1 MTHMITI
8 AVPVLDATS
17 AAAQSSSLQMILMA
31 VLVLGV
37 IGAIFAVVLYFVAQK
52 FKVVEDPLI
61 DEIAEVLPG
70 ANCGG
75 CGKAGCRAMAEAF
88 VKQGNMEGLK
98 CPAGGEEVARKVAE
112 LLGCSAEAAEPQ
124 VAVVRCAACHNGT
137 TDLNHYDGL
146 RDCAFA
152 SSLYAGENGCAFGCL
167 GLGNCAAACQFDAL
181 TMDPETGA
189 PLVDE
194 EKCVGCGACVKACP
208 RGIIELR
215 NKGNKNRRVYVKCVN
230 KEKGA
235 NARKT
240 CVNACIGCG
249 KCEKIC
255 PFGAV
260 KVENN
265 LAYIDFTLC
274 KACRKCVTECPTG
287 AIKDVNFPM
296 PAKKPEAPK
305 PAPAPAT
312 APAAPAPETSNP
324 ETTAAN

>member
-1 MTHMITI
+1 MT
-8 AVPVLDATS
+8 S
-17 AAAQSSSLQMILMA
+17 MILTA
-31 VLVLGV
+31 VLALGA
-37 IGAIFAVVLYFVAQK
+37 IGAIFAIVLYFVAQK

-88 VKQGNMEGLK
+88 VKQGNMDGLK
-98 CPAGGEEVARKVAE
+98 CPAGGDAVAKKVAE
-112 LLGCSAEAAEPQ
+112 LLGCAAEESEPQ
-124 VAVVRCAACHNGT
+124 VAVVRCAACHSGETHKNSF
-137 TDLNHYDGL
+137 DGL

-167 GLGNCAAACQFDAL
+167 GLGNCAAACQFGAL
-181 TMDPETGA
+181 TMDPETRR
-189 PLVDE
+189 PVVDD

-208 RGIIELR
+208 RGVIELR
-215 NKGNKNRRVYVKCVN
+215 NKGLKNRRVWVNCVN

-249 KCEKIC
+249 KCEKTC

-265 LAYIDFTLC
+265 LAYIDYNIC
-274 KACRKCVTECPTG
+274 KMCRKCVAECPTG
-287 AIKDVNFPM
+287 AIQAVNFP
-296 PAKKPEAPK
+296 PKKE
-305 PAPAPAT
+305 
-312 APAAPAPETSNP
+312 APAAPAAETP
-324 ETTAAN
+324 AAADPKL